1 MVGRQLLL
9 YDAENAPYGELVVV
23 DGVFKGDD
31 GEGPTSA
38 PASATAQ
45 QQQSSFLSIVNRD
58 KKRGG
63 RGLEAMLAMEDAEAE
78 SSALGGV
85 GQAPPP
91 PSGVV
96 PGGTQNQGAARQ
108 SEARPK
114 PHVSAPRLARPTA
127 SAALPAPSP
136 LPKSSSTASKYDEA
150 YLNKLAAKAMKAR
163 LKGKIADAE
172 RLEEKLRVAR
182 AAAAEVSNSSSSSA
196 RNQRGSPTVAEVRDN
211 EGKAVEVVAP
221 YDIHG
226 RRLSSLTKS
235 VHAMPLERG
244 DLRSGRAKGKRK
256 ATDALA
262 EHSRTGGGASNG
274 GKKVGVGTVHASTD
288 NNYSLA
294 DLVRMEKEG
303 TADGDMDRNYFKSV
317 VQAASKG
324 RLGKQVAGSRAGADE
339 EDDVDMRMWQSKRSR
354 LTERQRQAQDIKKVS
369 LPLCRCGHLRG
380 FEEWAMRVVCMRLSK
395 DVIVVA

>member
-1 MVGRQLLL
+1 MCGLCFEG
-9 YDAENAPYGELVVV
+9 DNGESPVA
-23 DGVFKGDD
+23 
-31 GEGPTSA
+31 A
-38 PASATAQ
+38 PASAAA

-78 SSALGGV
+78 SSALDGA

-91 PSGVV
+91 PNGVV
-96 PGGTQNQGAARQ
+96 PGGAQHPRAARPPGL
-108 SEARPK
+108 RPK
-114 PHVSAPRLARPTA
+114 PRASAPRSTQPKISADLPESSPTS
-127 SAALPAPSP
+127 SA
-136 LPKSSSTASKYDEA
+136 TASKYDEA

-163 LKGKIADAE
+163 LKGKVADAE

-182 AAAAEVSNSSSSSA
+182 AAAAETSKSSSSSS
-196 RNQRGSPTVAEVRDN
+196 RNQRGSPAATEVRDS

-317 VQAASKG
+317 VQAAAKG

-339 EDDVDMRMWQSKRSR
+339 EEDVDMRMWQSKRSR

-369 LPLCRCGHLRG
+369 FLPFHVWNTVQ
-380 FEEWAMRVVCMRLSK
+380 F
-395 DVIVVA
+395 